1 MFYTDQMPGDGAIT
15 IDNFHNEKIHHQLSV
30 LMIYWWQNCK
40 NVFEIISYLTIYRD
54 EFIIFGMWKTNTLN
68 TLRPSNALL
77 IGELNII
84 GSDKDFSPGRRQAIM
99 RTDARILDTQEE
111 TSEKC

>member
-1 MFYTDQMPGDGAIT
+1 MKKFT
-15 IDNFHNEKIHHQLSV
+15 INFRFIDI
-30 LMIYWWQNCK
+30 LMTKLQEC
-40 NVFEIISYLTIYRD
+40 FEIISYLAIYRD
-54 EFIIFGMWKTNTLN
+54 EFIIFGMWNTNTLN

-84 GSDKDFSPGRRQAIM
+84 GSDKDLSPGRRQAIM
-99 RTDARILDTQEE
+99 RTDDRILDTREE